1 MKKANLKMVAALLV
15 AMLLFV
21 SCTETSRDKEQESN
35 RYNICLILDGSDR
48 LSKQNCIPQVSV
60 EQILEIAQILTS
72 NGTGS
77 FYVCYVDENCDNN
90 EIALLEFQQ
99 EKPIKLRI
107 EDKPSYMKM
116 AEYKKLAAKYHIDS
130 LTYSSGLAN
139 TIEKFTKDCEKIC
152 RMAYSNEVAKQKNG
166 SDVNGAINQAIRL
179 LRASEHQ
186 TDFSYIVLVS
196 DGCDN
201 IGKDLTPIPE
211 STKLFTVNTNVA
223 KHQYGEL
230 VSKEFV
236 TLEQVTNQIF
246 NNKCEL

>member
-1 MKKANLKMVAALLV
+1 MVAALLV

-35 RYNICLILDGSDR
+35 RYNICLVLDGSDR
-48 LSKQNCIPQVSV
+48 ISKQNCIPQVSV

-77 FYVCYVDENCDNN
+77 FYVCYVDGNCDNN
-90 EIALLEFQQ
+90 TVALFEWQH
-99 EKPIKLRI
+99 EKPTKLRI

-116 AEYKKLAAKYHIDS
+116 AEYKKLAAKYYIDS

-236 TLEQVTNQIF
+236 TLKQATNYIF